1 MVQLPGCVRC
11 RLGACEESHLVE
23 RKPLSSAAFPCCSRL
38 SARPES
44 RRWALI
50 TQNVETL
57 WSGSRT
63 GFYFCEQGNWDRSEL
78 AFVARLKHWRGGN
91 RLWIISTIGNKQT
104 SKTKCNGGEIAHIG
118 NGLSEVTRNQLL
130 GKFMKM
136 SAR

>member
-91 RLWIISTIGNKQT
+91 RRVSSWPRGSCQ
-104 SKTKCNGGEIAHIG
+104 
-118 NGLSEVTRNQLL
+118 GLSAPIVRETGGLYVGVL
-130 GKFMKM
+130 
-136 SAR
+136 